1 MDLNLEQSTL
11 GQEQFSVP
19 QTLEPQTDEWTVST
33 TQSAFRI
40 EAEDLNL
47 SNYQVESFPDS
58 EVSGAQL
65 ISLKGGEKTG
75 TADGIFTGTT
85 GFYQIEVG
93 YYDES
98 DGISDASITVA
109 DETIDFKLDQDTGGD
124 WVSPET
130 FSSKVTHD
138 SIYLESGDKLE
149 IKATSDGREFAR
161 FDYLDFK
168 LVEAADDSQL
178 SEDISSVETD
188 NSQLSEETPSLE
200 AFDSQS
206 SEDISDTEDDR
217 SQSSQSTLSSDP
229 NYPVVAEFAKAGVE
243 GGIPNN
249 RDVVITLN
257 PGDNIQAAIDD
268 AGASGGGVV
277 FLNDGTYYINK
288 TIDFQDNVT
297 LRGASRESVIL
308 RSNIRS
314 TWSQGKQDTFVFDD
328 DRYSGIEDLTI
339 DYKVPNLTPE
349 DGEGL
354 EEERNGDYFTNDP
367 NGRNDLYV
375 RQINIKQN
383 SSNNWVDN
391 VSILNS
397 GTDPIL
403 VRGDHNTLSNNL
415 VDRAYNKG
423 REGNGYYRITGD
435 YNLIDGE
442 TVTRIR
448 HFSLERGAEYNVVT
462 NSEFEVDINFHDGD
476 DGNNLVESNTIN
488 LPNWHGWEI
497 FTTGGSKFGHSKPGK
512 NNILVNNTTYNYRE
526 NTSPFSEPDVIY
538 TYKGYGDPVETN
550 WAMPNSNKFY
560 SG

>member
-1 MDLNLEQSTL
+1 MDLNLEQTIL
-11 GQEQFSVP
+11 EQEQFGNL
-19 QTLEPQTDEWTVST
+19 QTSELQTDEWGVPTAQT
-33 TQSAFRI
+33 AQTAIRF

-47 SNYQVESFPDS
+47 DGYQVENFPDS
-58 EVSGAQL
+58 EVSGEQL
-65 ISLKGGEKTG
+65 ISLRGRDERTG

-93 YYDES
+93 YYDEN
-98 DGISDASITVA
+98 DGISDASVTVA
-109 DETIDFKLDQDTGGD
+109 NETSAFKFEQNTGGD
-124 WVSPET
+124 RVSPQT
-130 FSSKVTHD
+130 FSSKVTHE
-138 SIYLESGDKLE
+138 SVYLESGDRFE
-149 IKATSDGREFAR
+149 IEASSDGNEFAR

-168 LVEAADDSQL
+168 LVEAADDSQSL
-178 SEDISSVETD
+178 EDAS
-188 NSQLSEETPSLE
+188 SLE
-200 AFDSQS
+200 ALDSQS
-206 SEDISDTEDDR
+206 LEDISDTDTDTDTDTED
-217 SQSSQSTLSSDP
+217 SQSTLDSDP
-229 NYPVVAEFAKAGVE
+229 NYPVINEFAKAGVE

-249 RDVVITLN
+249 QEIVITIN

-268 AGASGGGVV
+268 ANASGGGVV
-277 FLNDGTYYINK
+277 MLNSGTYKINS
-288 TIDFQDNVT
+288 TIDFQDNVI
-297 LRGASRESVIL
+297 LRGESRDSVIL
-308 RSNIRS
+308 ESTIRS
-314 TWSQGKQDTFVFDD
+314 TWNEGKKDTFVFDD

-339 DYKVPNLTPE
+339 DYKVPNFTPE

-354 EEERNGDYFTNDP
+354 EEERNGDYFTNNP

-375 RQINIKQN
+375 RQINIREN

-415 VDRAYNKG
+415 VDRVYNKG
-423 REGNGYYRITGD
+423 TDGNGYYSITGD

-442 TVTRIR
+442 TVKRIR
-448 HFSLERGAEYNVVT
+448 HFAVQRGAEYNVIT
-462 NSEFEVDINFHDGD
+462 NSEFEVDINFHNGD

-497 FTTGGSKFGHSKPGK
+497 FTTGGPQFGHSKPGK
-512 NNILVNNTTYNYRE
+512 NNILVNNTTYNYRQ

-538 TYKGYGDPVETN
+538 TYDGYGDPVATN